1 MSPLS
6 RARLLPP
13 VVALL
18 LTTAPVL
25 VAQARPEPDVEAPAP
40 QELAGDPS
48 PEALLAPGTRMPFD
62 SHQSRDELAD
72 LLRRSPPE
80 LGRILALDPTL
91 LSNHGFL
98 ADHPQLAA
106 FLATHPEIR
115 HSPRFY
121 LAAYAPHEGGDF
133 DHLFEG
139 LMVLFSFG
147 LAILAAGWLIRTI
160 IEQGRW
166 NRLSRTQSE
175 VHNKILERVGSSE
188 ALLEYMRS
196 PAGTKFLEAAPIQV
210 AAEGAAS
217 APVARVLWSI
227 QIGVVV
233 AAGAIGL
240 LLVSSRF
247 EAADAQA
254 LHALGV
260 VGLCLGGGFVASA
273 LVSLLVSRRLGLWQ
287 GPPAPGP
294 GYDTEATR

>member
-1 MSPLS
+1 MSRLS
-6 RARLLPP
+6 RTRFLPP
-13 VVALL
+13 LIALL
-18 LTTAPVL
+18 LTTGPVL
-25 VAQARPEPDVEAPAP
+25 VAAQPEPDAVAPPADELSADPGPETVPAP
-40 QELAGDPS
+40 GS
-48 PEALLAPGTRMPFD
+48 RMPFD
-62 SHQSRDELAD
+62 SHQLRDELAD

-91 LSNHGFL
+91 LSNRGFL
-98 ADHPQLAA
+98 AGHPELAA

-121 LAAYAPHEGGDF
+121 LAAYAPHDGGDF

-196 PAGTKFLEAAPIQV
+196 PAGTKFLEAAPIPV
-210 AAEGAAS
+210 AAEGAPS

-233 AAGAIGL
+233 AAGALGL
-240 LLVSSRF
+240 LFVSGRF
-247 EAADAQA
+247 QAEDAQA

-273 LVSLLVSRRLGLWQ
+273 LVSVLVSRRLGLWQ
-287 GPPAPGP
+287 GPAGS
-294 GYDTEATR
+294 GSSDDAESTR